1 MRILLVEDDSVLA
14 DRLVDCLTSQRYVVD
29 AIADGQTAESYAL
42 ATAYDLIITDVGL
55 PGLDGIAL
63 CERLRH
69 QGCKTPILLMT
80 AKDAPAE
87 RVRGLDAGA
96 DDHLIKPL
104 NLDEF
109 LARVRALLRR
119 GEVTPDT
126 LLAVGPLRLD
136 PASCQVAYSDTPLKL
151 TPKEYS
157 LLELFMRHPE
167 RVFSRAHLVEH
178 LWSFDDPPLEDSVKA
193 HIKGLRRKLKDVG
206 AADWIENV
214 YGIGYRFSPYLLPQS
229 QTHTPTPP
237 LSTASSPLSPPPPL
251 SSPTYPPT
259 HPPIH
264 LSTPSLEQAFQQSMQ
279 GLWSKYQNVMTQRL
293 AVLNQAATAIQTN
306 ALTSDLQAEAAQA
319 AHKLAGVLGMFDR
332 DEGTT
337 LARQLETL
345 LEGDTWQAV
354 PPLVAQLTSSLN
366 LQPPTNSE
374 EPSDADVLLL
384 VSSDVALGPQMQE
397 IGQAAAYRWVQVLS
411 PDQAQSQLQHHRVV
425 GVVIDIA
432 AASEWASSLAFLQHL
447 AAQPRPVPALALI
460 ATDSLVD
467 RVALARTGLQ
477 RLLIKPVTPAQLWEV
492 THQVLQ
498 RQRATTAQVLVVDDD
513 PLVTQALR
521 PLLEPWG
528 MSVTGL
534 NNPQQFWPVLTAT
547 APDLLILDVAM
558 PQFSGI
564 DLCQAV
570 RTDPHWQNLPILFLT
585 AHRDADTVQQ
595 VFRAGA
601 DDYISKPIVGPELL
615 TRVLNRLERNRF
627 LQGLAKRDRATGL
640 PNYPHSQRQ
649 LTQLIETAHAHK
661 TPLSLALIHLSDLR
675 PVTVQYGP
683 DAGQRLLQT
692 WGQCFQALLPRNET
706 LGYWDNGDFVIGLP
720 ELTTAEAHDYLG
732 PLLSALRRQIVALPT
747 GERIQ
752 PDFELAVV
760 GYPEDG
766 LSLQRLYQSA
776 VTQAQRSQ
784 VSVIHG
790 PAD

>member
-1 MRILLVEDDSVLA
+1 VRILLVEDDMILA

-29 AIADGQTAESYAL
+29 AIADGQTAWDYAQ
-42 ATAYDLIITDVGL
+42 ATPYDLMITDVGL
-55 PGLDGIAL
+55 PSLDGITL

-119 GEVTPDT
+119 GEVTPET
-126 LLAVGPLRLD
+126 LLSLGPLRLD
-136 PASCQVAYSDTPLKL
+136 PASCQVTYHDTPLKL

-193 HIKGLRRKLKDVG
+193 HIKGLRRKLKAVG

-214 YGIGYRFSPYLLPQS
+214 YGIGYRFIPNSPPPAG
-229 QTHTPTPP
+229 QTSPGPLEQILSAPTPP
-237 LSTASSPLSPPPPL
+237 SPSPPPPPFNPQT
-251 SSPTYPPT
+251 STPNTPPT
-259 HPPIH
+259 
-264 LSTPSLEQAFQQSMQ
+264 LDSAFHQSIQ
-279 GLWSKYQNVMTQRL
+279 VLWTKYQDVMAQRMD
-293 AVLNQAATAIQTN
+293 VLRQAATAIEAN
-306 ALTSDLQAEAAQA
+306 ALAPALQVEAAQA

-332 DEGTT
+332 DQGTD

-345 LEGDTWQAV
+345 LEGNTWEAV
-354 PPLVAQLTSSLN
+354 PPLVAQLAASLN
-366 LQPPTNSE
+366 LQPRTDSV
-374 EPSDADVLLL
+374 EPLEAEVLLL
-384 VSSDVALGPQMQE
+384 VSSDVALGQEMQE
-397 IGQAAAYRWVQVLS
+397 IGQAAVYHWVQAPG
-411 PDQAQSQLQHHRVV
+411 PDQAQRRLQEHRVV
-425 GVVIDIA
+425 GVVVDIT
-432 AASEWASSLAFLQHL
+432 AASEWASSLALLQYL
-447 AAQPRPVPALALI
+447 AAQRQPIPTLALI

-477 RLLIKPVTPAQLWEV
+477 RLLIKPVTAAQLWEA

-498 RQRATTAQVLVVDDD
+498 RQRATLAQVLVVDDD
-513 PLVTQALR
+513 PLVVNALR

-528 MSVTGL
+528 LGVTGL
-534 NNPQQFWPVLTAT
+534 DNPQPFWQVLTAT

-585 AHRDADTVQQ
+585 AHSDADTVQQ

-615 TRVLNRLERNRF
+615 TRVLNRLERHRL
-627 LQGLAKRDRATGL
+627 LQGLAQRDRATGL

-649 LTQLIETAHAHK
+649 LTQQLEAAHTHK
-661 TPLSLALIHLSDLR
+661 TPFSLALIHLSDLR
-675 PVTVQYGP
+675 PVIVQYGHKT
-683 DAGQRLLQT
+683 GELLLQT
-692 WGQCFQALLPRNET
+692 WGQCFQALLRGNET
-706 LGYWDNGDFVIGLP
+706 VGYWDSGDFVVGLP
-720 ELTTAEAHDYLG
+720 DLAPADAHDYLA
-732 PLLSALRRQIVALPT
+732 PLLAALRRQIVALPT
-747 GERIQ
+747 GERLQ
-752 PDFELAVV
+752 PDFELAIVS
-760 GYPEDG
+760 YPEDG
-766 LSLQRLYQSA
+766 LSLQQLYQSA
-776 VTQAQRSQ
+776 VRVCA
-784 VSVIHG
+784 
-790 PAD
+790 